1 MSQKHELVQKLH
13 SMAALIF
20 SHQPV
25 LVQPA
30 PKYIS
35 FVLSNNAFKRHV
47 KLFWMFLRGLGIDIW
62 PGVKI
67 KIKNAKFFETLA
79 LSDRT
84 ITLNYNFIR
93 CF

>member
-35 FVLSNNAFKRHV
+35 FVLSNDAFK
-47 KLFWMFLRGLGIDIW
+47 KYFIGFDIL
-62 PGVKI
+62 PMPK
-67 KIKNAKFFETLA
+67 TLVN
-79 LSDRT
+79 SQVSQKMD
-84 ITLNYNFIR
+84 
-93 CF
+93 